1 MDEIND
7 YDCDGYR
14 PFHHAILANSISRAR
29 DLMRLGALIN
39 APTESG
45 DGALVLTCRALND
58 DEAAEW
64 IPVLLEWG
72 AEIID
77 RDRTGRTPLH
87 HACERG
93 LVKTTAA
100 LLAGGADPFFKDGYG
115 KKPADYATSE
125 AMRSLFSKKTAT

>member
-14 PFHHAILANSISRAR
+14 PFHHAVLANSLSRAR
-29 DLMRLGALIN
+29 ELVRLGALVN

-45 DGALVLTCRALND
+45 EGALVLTCRALSD
-58 DEAAEW
+58 DEASLW

-77 RDRTGRTPLH
+77 RDRVGRTALH

-93 LVKTTAA
+93 LLKTAAA
-100 LLAGGADPFFKDGYG
+100 LLAGGADPFFKDSFG

-125 AMRSLFSKKTAT
+125 MMRALFAKRAVT

>member
-1 MDEIND
+1 M
-7 YDCDGYR
+7 
-14 PFHHAILANSISRAR
+14 
-29 DLMRLGALIN
+29 
-39 APTESG
+39 
-45 DGALVLTCRALND
+45 TCRALND

-93 LVKTTAA
+93 LLKTTAA